1 MSENMTPEEK
11 ELVSLMEASGETPDA
26 LLYRLRFAPPEQLD
40 TLYNGTLHI
49 LRLSGKAVRV
59 YAIHTEDSAAA
70 MEWVYSGRGQAFTKR
85 RDAIRKMIPAD
96 RGRAVHVLAGDMEKA
111 ARRARVRF
119 SPRRVD
125 WFTIA
130 LCIVYGKRPA
140 EAVALAP
147 DFLTRGA

>member
-1 MSENMTPEEK
+1 MTPEEK

-49 LRLSGKAVRV
+49 LRLSGKAARV
-59 YAIHTEDSAAA
+59 FAIHTEDSAAA

>member
-1 MSENMTPEEK
+1 
-11 ELVSLMEASGETPDA
+11 
-26 LLYRLRFAPPEQLD
+26 
-40 TLYNGTLHI
+40 
-49 LRLSGKAVRV
+49 
-59 YAIHTEDSAAA
+59 
-70 MEWVYSGRGQAFTKR
+70 MEWIYAGRGQAFTKR
-85 RDAIRKMIPAD
+85 REDIRKMSAAD